1 MTRLTSSNP
10 ESKYILEENALDL
23 YNKAARGRPVLRTE
37 VQNAGKGFVN
47 RAKHGNFT
55 DGSIN
60 VKIFHKMSAAEDFTC
75 TLNELQTSIG
85 GTADIPGYL
94 RELNKMGI
102 LRMVSE

>member
-10 ESKYILEENALDL
+10 ESKYMLEENALDL

-60 VKIFHKMSAAEDFTC
+60 VKIFHRMSVAKRKTC
-75 TLNELQTSIG
+75 TLNELQTSIVVTG
-85 GTADIPGYL
+85 MQGYL